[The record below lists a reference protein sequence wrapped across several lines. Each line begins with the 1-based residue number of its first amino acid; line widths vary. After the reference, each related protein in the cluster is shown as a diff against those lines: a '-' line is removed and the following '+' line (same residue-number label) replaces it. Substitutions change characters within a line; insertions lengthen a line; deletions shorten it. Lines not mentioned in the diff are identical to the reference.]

1 MPDTP
6 TLDEAGLPGFELNI
20 WYGLYAPKG
29 TPKPVIDKL
38 SATLQEALKDD
49 KLKARFAQF
58 GAEPVSSDKA
68 QPEPLRAHVKAEID
82 KWGPIIKDA
91 GVYAE

>member
-1 MPDTP
+1 
-6 TLDEAGLPGFELNI
+6 LPGFELNI

-58 GAEPVSSDKA
+58 GAEPASSDKA
-68 QPEPLRAHVKAEID
+68 QPESLRACQGGDRQVGTDHQ
-82 KWGPIIKDA
+82 GRRGLRGIKRKTPT
-91 GVYAE
+91 

>member
-1 MPDTP
+1 LPDTP
-6 TLDEAGLPGFELNI
+6 TLNEAGLPGFELNI

-49 KLKARFAQF
+49 KLKARFAQGNRISNLSEDF
-58 GAEPVSSDKA
+58 GEECVLPSGPLDLDA
-68 QPEPLRAHVKAEID
+68 QGAL
-82 KWGPIIKDA
+82 
-91 GVYAE
+91 

>member
-1 MPDTP
+1 LPDTP
-6 TLDEAGLPGFELNI
+6 TLNEAGLPGFELNI

-58 GAEPVSSDKA
+58 GAEPVSPDKA

-82 KWGPIIKDA
+82 KWGPIIKAA